1 MKHCPTA
8 TTIINASTVATGT
21 ITIRTTNININ

>member
-8 TTIINASTVATGT
+8 TTIVNATTVATGT
-21 ITIRTTNININ
+21 ITIRTTYIDMN